1 MSRSR
6 SPQPSRRGAPH
17 PRNRYQGHY
26 DLKSLLASDPE
37 LARFAQPNRAQAPSI
52 DFANPEAVK
61 ALNRALLR
69 QYYGIRDWDFPP
81 QYLCPPIPGRADYIH
96 HLADLLAVN
105 ARANGRLPKSAP
117 GTKPGEEPLPRG
129 PEIRVL
135 DIGTGANLIYPI
147 VGHCEY
153 GWSFVGSDI
162 DEGSLE
168 SARRILAANPGLAA
182 AVELRRQE
190 SAPAIFAGIIR
201 PGERFELT
209 MCNPPFHASAEE
221 AHEVNL
227 RKWRNLGRA
236 PVSNFGG
243 QSNELWV
250 EGGEAAFI
258 TRMIDESRAFASQC
272 LWFTSLVSKETT
284 LPALYAEITR
294 AQALEYRVID
304 MEQGQKRSRL
314 IAWTFIGGKGEWPPS
329 R

>member
-1 MSRSR
+1 MSRT
-6 SPQPSRRGAPH
+6 PQPSRRGATH

-26 DLKSLLASDPE
+26 DLKSLLESDPD
-37 LARFAQPNRAQAPSI
+37 LARFALPNRAQAPSI
-52 DFANPEAVK
+52 DFAHPEAVK

-105 ARANGRLPKSAP
+105 ARANGRLPKSGA
-117 GTKPGEEPLPRG
+117 GGGKEALPRG

-147 VGHCEY
+147 LGHCEY
-153 GWSFVGSDI
+153 GWSFVGTDL
-162 DEGSLE
+162 DPVALE
-168 SARRILAANPGLAA
+168 SARKILAANPGLGQ
-182 AVELRRQE
+182 AVELREQTA
-190 SAPAIFAGIIR
+190 SPSILDGIIR
-201 PGERFELT
+201 PGERFEIT

-250 EGGEAAFI
+250 EGGEVAFI
-258 TRMIDESRAFASQC
+258 TRMIDESRAFGSQC

-284 LPALYAEITR
+284 LPLLYTAIQR

-314 IAWTFIGGKGEWPPS
+314 IAWTYRGGKGEWPP
-329 R
+329 RT